1 MMDKQTSDER
11 LLKLIEGSTD
21 PAKHRQTVIS
31 APSKGMPGLK
41 PIKFDMAQAK
51 TFIKNIKI
59 GLFTINKALIG
70 ISALLIVLFFYVL
83 ASGPAVSNSN
93 AAYFVDSDAASIA
106 KLVSAKATQNLSRK
120 IFPIQELKR
129 NIFLVF
135 GSKAA
140 ATEQG
145 PAQAQNPLL
154 AETVKDLKLVGI
166 IWSNSPEVM
175 IENSKDAR
183 TYTLKKGDSLNEQ
196 CKVKEISRNSATLQM
211 NTDSGVQEYEI
222 R

>member
-21 PAKHRQTVIS
+21 PKHRQTIIS

-41 PIKFDMAQAK
+41 PVKFDLAELRS
-51 TFIKNIKI
+51 FVKNIKI
-59 GLFTINKALIG
+59 SLFVVNRALIG
-70 ISALLIVLFFYVL
+70 LAALLVVLFLYVL
-83 ASGPAVSNSN
+83 ASGPAVSKSN
-93 AAYFVDSDAASIA
+93 AAYFVASDASAIA
-106 KLVSAKATQNLSRK
+106 KLVSAKETQGLARK
-120 IFPIQELKR
+120 IFPVEDLKK

-135 GSKAA
+135 GSKA
-140 ATEQG
+140 TVTDQSQ
-145 PAQAQNPLL
+145 PQAQNPVL

-166 IWSNSPEVM
+166 IWSQSPEVM

-183 TYTLKKGDSLNEQ
+183 TYTLKKGESLNEQ
-196 CKVKEISRNSATLQM
+196 FKVKEISRNSATLQI